1 MLTSSL
7 ALSES
12 GSSLSCIREEYS
24 SCCRSP
30 YSTKMPYFKATASLI
45 VDTDATSMALCLG
58 AQILRKSLRCLPM
71 PLFWL
76 LRLLCFFFMQC
87 IMTLSY
93 SSEASGLGHY
103 LLLKCLCCLQ
113 RLGSGLC
120 FGLLLKRSAL
130 VDPGRDIVY
139 VVSSLAQRLD
149 LAQLLILK
157 TLLPLPT
164 LPALLET
171 NVSAQRLGFSPSRIM
186 PYCAPCSHRHLYE
199 SMHVS

>member
-1 MLTSSL
+1 
-7 ALSES
+7 
-12 GSSLSCIREEYS
+12 
-24 SCCRSP
+24 
-30 YSTKMPYFKATASLI
+30 MPYFKATASLI

-58 AQILRKSLRCLPM
+58 AQILRKSLRCLLM

-87 IMTLSY
+87 IMKLSY
-93 SSEASGLGHY
+93 LSEASGLGHY
-103 LLLKCLCCLQ
+103 LLLKGLCCLQ

-130 VDPGRDIVY
+130 VDPGRDIVH
-139 VVSSLAQRLD
+139 VVSGLAQRLD

-171 NVSAQRLGFSPSRIM
+171 SVSAQRLGFSPSRIM
-186 PYCAPCSHRHLYE
+186 PYCALCSHRHLYE